1 MFVMTANGKDED
13 SIPEPV
19 LSSEIVYNG
28 KIVKLARKQI
38 RMNNGKTT
46 VREVIEHPGS
56 VAIVPLLDDRRI
68 VLIRQFRLATGSFI
82 WEIPAGTLEKD
93 ESPEACAKRELEEE
107 TGFQCGSL
115 DPLFNCYL
123 APGYSTELMH
133 LYLARDLKKTTQH
146 IEEDEIITIHEV
158 SPNEALQMIGR
169 GDIRDSKTIGA
180 ISFLLATGKLGP

>member
-28 KIVKLARKQI
+28 KIVNLARKQI

-46 VREVIEHPGS
+46 VRDVIEHPGS

-169 GDIRDSKTIGA
+169 GDIRDSKTIGD

>member
-38 RMNNGKTT
+38 RMNNGKAT

-107 TGFQCGSL
+107 SGFQCGSL

-169 GDIRDSKTIGA
+169 GDIRDSKTIGG
-180 ISFLLATGKLGP
+180 ISFLLATGILGP